1 MKFKEARREEKHK
14 SRARLTEEEREQR
27 LRDMM
32 ANAAWRDK
40 EREKNVKLYRET
52 EQKETEDSKSYNKDF
67 IRYIYVYIYV
77 RKIV

>member
-1 MKFKEARREEKHK
+1 MKFKEARREEKYRSK
-14 SRARLTEEEREQR
+14 TRLTEEEREQR

-52 EQKETEDSKSYNKDF
+52 EQKEMEDSKSYNKDF
-67 IRYIYVYIYV
+67 IRCISV